1 MIGLA
6 QAATGSLVAA
16 VWQGMLLAAAAGLGL
31 RLLPKTPAAVRF
43 AIWFGVFLLVTALP
57 VISLWPV
64 ARASGQGAWI
74 VVDERWCVAIAAV
87 WLVASLVR
95 AGTLVAAALRVRAL
109 WKRATPVEIPTAG
122 PSTAQ
127 AAGATCYAQ
136 DDNSYAGPSTAQAAG
151 ATCYAQDDNSY
162 LTSTSRRAQ
171 ICTSGEVDRPTV
183 IGFFSPKIL
192 IPEWLLEKLSPAEL
206 EQVVLHERGHLG
218 RADDWMNLVQ
228 KIALVVF
235 PLNPALAWVE
245 RRLCFERELAVD
257 ERVLQA
263 TGAPKAY
270 AACLATL
277 AEYRLGR
284 RALALALGALGRE
297 SHPSQQAGW
306 GPRSELGRRVGRI
319 LRRGERMKPLHAKLV
334 LGGAMLGLLV
344 AATGFERCP
353 QVVGFSNGSA
363 QAVAQVGQQATA
375 PGRSARLGVRT
386 FRAVSVVY
394 KTPEIREMQTMRHV
408 TQEIQAGV
416 SDSSPQQNAGAES
429 GDKGSRLEDRRADD
443 SARMVQVMA
452 TISHPTLP
460 APASKLPPQRTSSL
474 GTAVLA
480 GDPVRKSAKDGAPEV
495 LGLARI
501 ASRTVSDEAPAQPA
515 NGMMQWVVVTTWQD
529 GQATRM
535 VFTTARVSN
544 KAPMVEQDGAGP
556 ASEQVPSY
564 AAVPVRG
571 GWLVIQL

>member
-1 MIGLA
+1 MIGLAAVSVEVAHSWLANLA

-16 VWQGMLLAAAAGLGL
+16 VWQGMLLTAAAGLGL

-43 AIWFGVFLLVTALP
+43 AIWFGVFLMVAALP
-57 VISLWPV
+57 AISLWPH
-64 ARASGQGAWI
+64 AGTAGGRSAWI
-74 VVDERWCVAIAAV
+74 VVDERWCLAIAAV
-87 WLVASLVR
+87 WLAASLVR

-109 WKRATPVEIPTAG
+109 WKRAKPVEIPTAG

-136 DDNSYAGPSTAQAAG
+136 DYSSYQDDSFYQDDSS
-151 ATCYAQDDNSY
+151 YQDDNSY

-171 ICTSGEVDRPTV
+171 ICTSDEVDRPTV
-183 IGFFSPKIL
+183 IGFCSPKIL

-206 EQVVLHERGHLG
+206 EQIVLHERGHLG
-218 RADDWMNLVQ
+218 RADDWMNLLQ

-270 AACLATL
+270 AACLANL
-277 AEYRLGR
+277 AGHRLER
-284 RALALALGALGRE
+284 RGLALVLGALGRE

-344 AATGFERCP
+344 AAAGFERCP
-353 QVVGFSNGSA
+353 QVVSFSNGGSE
-363 QAVAQVGQQATA
+363 AVAHGQQWLPTHGDETAMNGA
-375 PGRSARLGVRT
+375 PGLVSGRI
-386 FRAVSVVY
+386 FRAVSVTY
-394 KTPEIREMQTMRHV
+394 KAPETR
-408 TQEIQAGV
+408 EIQTIVRVAHEMRAVV
-416 SDSSPQQNAGAES
+416 SDSSPRQNKGTEI
-429 GDKGSRLEDRRADD
+429 GDKVQGPADRRADG
-443 SARMVQVMA
+443 SVRMVQTVA
-452 TISHPTLP
+452 Q
-460 APASKLPPQRTSSL
+460 AS
-474 GTAVLA
+474 A
-480 GDPVRKSAKDGAPEV
+480 
-495 LGLARI
+495 ARNV
-501 ASRTVSDEAPAQPA
+501 SRTVSDEVPAQPA

-535 VFTTARVSN
+535 VFATARVSN
-544 KAPMVEQDGAGP
+544 KALMVEQDGEGP